1 MPLPLI
7 QRFDSSSGV
16 RIYRLPVEAFPGF
29 IAYCYVLLGA
39 GEPTLVDTGSGMGNS
54 NAQLLAGLES
64 LRADFGEA
72 LAVTDIRR
80 ILITHGHIDHFGGVS
95 FMIGQTR
102 APVAVHPIDRRVLTA
117 HEERV
122 VVATKDL
129 RVYLERAGV
138 RADFLPTLIEMYQFA
153 RQHVHNIPV
162 ATLLDEETPLDGLRF
177 IHTPGHC
184 PGQVCIQVDDVL
196 LSADHLL
203 SRTTPNQSPESITRY
218 SGLGHYFESLQ
229 KIARIPGLRLALGG
243 HEDPMEDVYRR
254 VQEIRAS
261 HERKLSRALEA
272 IRGAGAPQSI
282 SDISKTMYP
291 NRKGYDIL
299 LALSEVGAHVEYL
312 YERGHLAVCNL
323 DQVEREPNPALLYG
337 VIE

>member
-1 MPLPLI
+1 MALPPI
-7 QRFDSSSGV
+7 QRFESSGGV
-16 RIYRLPVEAFPGF
+16 RLYRIPVEAFPGF
-29 IAYCYVLLGA
+29 IAYAYIVLGA

-54 NAQLLAGLES
+54 NEHLIQGIES
-64 LRADFGEA
+64 LRADFNEL
-72 LAVTDIRR
+72 LAVKDIRR
-80 ILITHGHIDHFGGVS
+80 IIITHGHIDHFGGVS
-95 FMIGQTR
+95 FMIEQTD

-138 RADFLPTLIEMYQFA
+138 KRDFLPTLIAMYQFA
-153 RQHVHNIPV
+153 RQHVRNIPV
-162 ATLLDEETPLDGLRF
+162 SILLDEDTPLDGMRF

-184 PGQVCIQVDDVL
+184 PGQVCIQIEDVL
-196 LSADHLL
+196 LSADHIL

-229 KIARIPGLRLALGG
+229 KVERIDGIRLALGG
-243 HEDPMEDVYRR
+243 HEDPIDDVYGRIR
-254 VQEIRAS
+254 EIRAS
-261 HERKLSRALEA
+261 HMRKLDRALDA
-272 IRGAGAPQSI
+272 IRGAGKPQSL
-282 SDISKTMYP
+282 SDISRTMYP

-323 DQVEREPNPALLYG
+323 DEVEREPNPALLYA
-337 VIE
+337 VI

>member
-1 MPLPLI
+1 MALPPI
-7 QRFDSSSGV
+7 QRFESSSGV
-16 RIYRLPVEAFPGF
+16 RLYRLPVEAFPGF
-29 IAYCYVLLGA
+29 IAYAYIVLGA

-54 NAQLLAGLES
+54 NEHLIQGIES
-64 LRADFGEA
+64 LRADFNEP
-72 LAVTDIRR
+72 LAVKDIRR
-80 ILITHGHIDHFGGVS
+80 IIITHGHIDHFGGIS
-95 FMIGQTR
+95 FMIEQTD

-138 RADFLPTLIEMYQFA
+138 KRDFLPTLIEMYQFA
-153 RQHVHNIPV
+153 RQHVRNIPV
-162 ATLLDEETPLDGLRF
+162 SILLDEDTPLDGMRF

-184 PGQVCIQVDDVL
+184 PGQVCIQIDDVL
-196 LSADHLL
+196 LSADHIL

-229 KIARIPGLRLALGG
+229 KVERLDGIRLALGG
-243 HEDPMEDVYRR
+243 HEDPITDVYGRIR
-254 VQEIRAS
+254 EIRAS
-261 HERKLSRALEA
+261 HHRKLDRALDA
-272 IRGAGAPQSI
+272 IRGAGQPQSLN
-282 SDISKTMYP
+282 DISRTMYP

-323 DQVEREPNPALLYG
+323 DEVEREPNPALLYE
-337 VIE
+337 VI

>member
-1 MPLPLI
+1 MALPPI
-7 QRFDSSSGV
+7 QRFESSGGV
-16 RIYRLPVEAFPGF
+16 RLYRLPVEAFPGF
-29 IAYCYVLLGA
+29 IVYAYIVLGA

-54 NAQLLAGLES
+54 NEQLIQGIES
-64 LRADFGEA
+64 LRADFNEP
-72 LAVTDIRR
+72 LAVKDIRR
-80 ILITHGHIDHFGGVS
+80 IIITHGHIDHFGGVS
-95 FMIGQTR
+95 FMIEQTD

-138 RADFLPTLIEMYQFA
+138 KRDFLPTLIEMYQFA
-153 RQHVHNIPV
+153 RQHVRNIPV
-162 ATLLDEETPLDGLRF
+162 SILLDEDTPLDGMRF

-184 PGQVCIQVDDVL
+184 PGQVCILIDDVL
-196 LSADHLL
+196 LSADHIL

-229 KIARIPGLRLALGG
+229 KVERLDGIRLALGG
-243 HEDPMEDVYRR
+243 HEDPITDVYGRIR
-254 VQEIRAS
+254 EIRAS
-261 HERKLSRALEA
+261 HQRKLDRALDA
-272 IRGAGAPQSI
+272 IRGAGKPQSLN
-282 SDISKTMYP
+282 DISRTMYP

-323 DQVEREPNPALLYG
+323 DEVEREPNPALLYA
-337 VIE
+337 VI

>member
-1 MPLPLI
+1 MALPPI
-7 QRFDSSSGV
+7 QRFDSSAGI
-16 RIYRLPVEAFPGF
+16 RIYRIPVEAFPGF
-29 IAYCYVLLGA
+29 IAYAYIVLGA

-54 NAQLLAGLES
+54 NEQLIQGIES
-64 LRADFGEA
+64 LRADFHES
-72 LAVTDIRR
+72 LTVKDIRR
-80 ILITHGHIDHFGGVS
+80 IIITHGHIDHFGGVS
-95 FMIGQTR
+95 FMIEQTG

-138 RADFLPTLIEMYQFA
+138 KRDFLPTLIEMYQFA
-153 RQHVHNIPV
+153 RQHVRNIPV
-162 ATLLDEETPLDGLRF
+162 SILLDEDTPLDGMRF

-184 PGQVCIQVDDVL
+184 PGQVCIQIDDVL
-196 LSADHLL
+196 LSADHIL

-229 KIARIPGLRLALGG
+229 KVERIEGLRLALGG
-243 HEDPMEDVYRR
+243 HEDPMPDVYGRIR
-254 VQEIRAS
+254 EIRAS
-261 HERKLSRALEA
+261 HLRKLDRVLDA
-272 IRGAGAPQSI
+272 IRSAGAPQSL

-323 DQVEREPNPALLYG
+323 DEIEREPNPALLYA
-337 VIE
+337 VI